1 MTSRIQMIR
10 ALLLILIVFMLS
22 CAEQEDNES
31 PSKWIGHEDQFKH
44 EFAIQEE
51 GNASL
56 ILHKKSAK
64 PFDGR
69 IERNSSKHLTV
80 QNFEGGKLNGKSI
93 KKSKDG
99 SWVEANYLNG
109 KLDGELIFFSSNGK
123 KRSVLNYKNGILI
136 N

>member
-31 PSKWIGHEDQFKH
+31 PNKWIGHEDQFKH

-80 QNFEGGKLNGKSI
+80 QNFEGGKLNGKRLPSDVYYYI
-93 KKSKDG
+93 INL
-99 SWVEANYLNG
+99 ENG
-109 KLDGELIFFSSNGK
+109 DEPITGTVTIV
-123 KRSVLNYKNGILI
+123 R
-136 N
+136 